1 VLDYKIKDLKR
12 EITPQQNKILE
23 LKKET
28 NELDGKL
35 KFFNQVNSGL
45 GLTVDDNRTRQ
56 EQMQKSIT
64 NSRAQIRR
72 NETYIRSYRNA
83 VYWVA

>member
-1 VLDYKIKDLKR
+1 MI
-12 EITPQQNKILE
+12 EIQE

-28 NELDGKL
+28 NELDSKL
-35 KFFNQVNSGL
+35 KNFNQLNSGL

-56 EQMQKSIT
+56 DQMQKTIT

-72 NETYIRSYRNA
+72 NDTYTKSYRNA

>member
-1 VLDYKIKDLKR
+1 
-12 EITPQQNKILE
+12 

-56 EQMQKSIT
+56 EQMYRSIT
-64 NSRAQIRR
+64 NSRA
-72 NETYIRSYRNA
+72 
-83 VYWVA
+83 